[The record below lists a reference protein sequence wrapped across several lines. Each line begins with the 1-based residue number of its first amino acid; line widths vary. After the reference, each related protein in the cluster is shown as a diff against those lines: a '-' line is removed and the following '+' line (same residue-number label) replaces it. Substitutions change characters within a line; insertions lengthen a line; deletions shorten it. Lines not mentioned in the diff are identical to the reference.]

1 MMEIKLAETCSMS
14 YRFFFSYAR
23 VDREPYLEKF
33 YKALVDNVRMKVGGD
48 RKQIGFMDTE
58 AIQLGQEWRP
68 ALAEALQTA
77 KAFVPVYTASYF
89 ANEFCGKEWRITED
103 RRAAYAVATDLARPP
118 VILPVLWVPPG
129 TPGSTLPQVATDL
142 QYSHE
147 SLGKLY
153 VKEGMW
159 QLMKRSKYRDAREEV
174 INRLGDKILEVAQK
188 YDLPSLPVAA
198 FGQVQ
203 SAFHGSPCAAAGAP
217 PNPAYVGPRYV
228 QFIFVAGR
236 RHDFELQKLRN
247 KLDFYGTV
255 GGLDWQPYLPEVAE
269 EIALIAQGVATSEKL
284 LSEVVPLDANLI
296 QRLDA
301 AERDNKIVAILVD
314 TWTLRLEKYR
324 EFMREYD
331 KRSYPNCVVL
341 IPWNFND
348 EETKL
353 TQEVLQSAVQLTF
366 VNRLLS
372 KDPNSFFDTI
382 GSPQDLRTNL
392 STALNT
398 ARMRILNIAEV
409 KKKAESQQV
418 FRKPVLQ
425 N

>member
-1 MMEIKLAETCSMS
+1 MS

-77 KAFVPVYTASYF
+77 RAFVPVYTASYF
-89 ANEFCGKEWRITED
+89 ANEFCGKEWTITED
-103 RRAAYAVATDLARPP
+103 RRAAYAAAKGEKRPP
-118 VILPVLWVPPG
+118 VILPVLWMPPG
-129 TPGSTLPQVATDL
+129 TPGSTLPQAATDL

-147 SLGKLY
+147 AFGGLY

-174 INRLGDKILEVAQK
+174 INRFGDKIVEVSQK
-188 YDLPSLPVAA
+188 YELPSLSGLAA
-198 FGQVQ
+198 FDQVQ
-203 SAFHGSPCAAAGAP
+203 SAFHCKPCAPASAAA
-217 PNPAYVGPRYV
+217 NPAHVGPRYV

-236 RHDFELQKLRN
+236 RHEFEAQQLRKKLE
-247 KLDFYGTV
+247 FYGIE
-255 GGLDWQPYLPEVAE
+255 GGLDWQPYLPELTE
-269 EIALIAQGVATSEKL
+269 EIATIAQGIAASERL
-284 LSEVVPLDANLI
+284 RSEVVPLDANLI
-296 QRLDA
+296 QRLEA
-301 AERDNKIVAILVD
+301 AERDNKIVAIIVD
-314 TWTLRLEKYR
+314 TWTLRLEQYQK
-324 EFMREYD
+324 FMREYD

-341 IPWNFND
+341 IPWNLND

-353 TQEVLQSAVQLTF
+353 TREILQSAVQLTF
-366 VNRLLS
+366 MNRLLS
-372 KDPNSFFDTI
+372 KDPNSFIDMI
-382 GSPQDLRTNL
+382 GSAQDLKTSL

-398 ARMRILNIAEV
+398 ARMRILNVAEV
-409 KKKAESQQV
+409 KKRAESQQV
-418 FRKPVLQ
+418 FSKPVLQ

>member
-1 MMEIKLAETCSMS
+1 MP
-14 YRFFFSYAR
+14 YWFFFSYAR

-33 YKALVDNVRMKVGGD
+33 FKALVENVRMKAGGD
-48 RKQIGFMDTE
+48 RERIGFMDTTG
-58 AIQLGQEWRP
+58 IQLGQEWRP
-68 ALAEALQTA
+68 TLAEALQTA
-77 KAFVPVYTASYF
+77 RVFVPVYTASYF
-89 ANEFCGKEWRITED
+89 GNEFCGKEWRIVEN
-103 RRAAYAVATDLARPP
+103 RRGAYAAAAGQDRPP

-129 TPGSTLPQVATDL
+129 NPPAALPPVATDI
-142 QYSHE
+142 QYSHDAFGE
-147 SLGKLY
+147 LY

-174 INRLGDKILEVAQK
+174 INRFGAKIIEVATK
-188 YDLPSLPVAA
+188 YELPALSELAA
-198 FGQVQ
+198 FDQVQ
-203 SAFHGSPCAAAGAP
+203 SAFHSTPGAAASAA
-217 PNPAYVGPRYV
+217 PNPAHVGPRYV

-236 RHDFELQKLRN
+236 RHEFELQKLRQ
-247 KLDFYGTV
+247 KLECYGSE
-255 GGLDWQPYLPEVAE
+255 GGLDWRPYLPELAE
-269 EIALIAQGVATSEKL
+269 EITTIAQGVAASEKL
-284 LSEVVPLDANLI
+284 RSEMVPLDANLI

-314 TWTLRLEKYR
+314 TWTLRLEQYQK
-324 EFMREYD
+324 FMREYD
-331 KRSYPNCVVL
+331 KRSYPNCVLL
-341 IPWNFND
+341 IPWNLND

-372 KDPNSFFDTI
+372 KDPNSFIDTI
-382 GSPQDLRTNL
+382 ASAQDLKANL

-398 ARMRILNIAEV
+398 ARMRILSVAEV

-418 FRKPVLQ
+418 FRKPILQ